1 MDNVL
6 IVDITCRVWRTVA
19 ERSKFWL
26 RAQLMVDRENFT
38 EVVES
43 RKINLVPEII
53 FSPVMCLT
61 TEQLTAIYKMVVQ
74 SRPVRLKQVNLSQN
88 DHRSVPPD
96 LVASAVTRL
105 ERVGMYQCQL
115 SPGHLTSLYKLVGCR
130 GPGTLREL
138 IISRND
144 HSAVP
149 ADLLA
154 TALTRLEKVKM
165 FRCNLSPGQL
175 QAVFIK
181 LAAAQGA
188 LHHLD
193 LGGHNM
199 TLVPAELLVE
209 AISRLE
215 SVMLSSRSLT
225 MDQLIVLYQMVA
237 ERRSVA
243 LRELV
248 VSRNVHC
255 AVPSDILATA
265 LIRLVKVDMFYCNLS
280 AEQLQTLFSKIATN
294 AETST
299 LRYLDVS
306 FSKASLVPVEV
317 LTGALVTLEA
327 VMLQGCCLTLDQLEA
342 LYSMVAERRS
352 GRLVELRVVNNNT
365 GSVSQSLRDEAE
377 LNTEVRIQI

>member
-1 MDNVL
+1 MTHVNGEPVQGLMHTQVL
-6 IVDITCRVWRTVA
+6 
-19 ERSKFWL
+19 
-26 RAQLMVDRENFT
+26 QLLMSGGE
-38 EVVES
+38 
-43 RKINLVPEII
+43 
-53 FSPVMCLT
+53 
-61 TEQLTAIYKMVVQ
+61 
-74 SRPVRLKQVNLSQN
+74 
-88 DHRSVPPD
+88 
-96 LVASAVTRL
+96 AVT
-105 ERVGMYQCQL
+105 
-115 SPGHLTSLYKLVGCR
+115 
-130 GPGTLREL
+130 LR
-138 IISRND
+138 
-144 HSAVP
+144 
-149 ADLLA
+149 A
-154 TALTRLEKVKM
+154 TALETTSIKTGGRRRDPQAIKM
-165 FRCNLSPGQL
+165 AKRGGAGGKSKAKQGHHRRSHHHGDKSRKTSLFRKLSSKKATAEMQ
-175 QAVFIK
+175 Q

-265 LIRLVKVDMFYCNLS
+265 LIRLVKVDLFYCNLS
-280 AEQLQTLFSKIATN
+280 AEQLQVLFSKIATN